1 MIRHLWKLIWNR
13 RKSNLFILLEV
24 FVSFL
29 VIFVVIV
36 TGVKYLDNYGRPLG
50 FSYKGVWAVYVGTPE
65 SAKELIDTK
74 LDTADV
80 RKRMDLMLQRLEELP
95 EIAGASATIMAPYK
109 GWNWTDG
116 YHTQRASF
124 VHYYDQVSD
133 RFPQLMG
140 LQLVRGRW
148 FDKEDDG
155 ASFDPVLI
163 NRKFAEMAFGDED
176 PIGKKLGKAEGPDDL
191 STRIVGIFADY
202 RMHGELSDPAPLIL
216 YRSDLTTPHQ
226 KFIPEHGFKYV
237 PQHILVRIRP
247 GTPESFEEKL
257 ISTMESQERD
267 WSFEVKPL
275 EILRHEY
282 MRDKVTPLII
292 FSIMAAFLLLMSGS
306 GLLGVL
312 WMNVTRRT
320 QEIGLRRAQGA
331 TAAAIY
337 RQFLAEVLLIASIGI
352 GQGCMVLLV
361 IMPFLRFVAS
371 SIPGLNILPSLRV
384 GVMASGIV
392 ISGLLVSGIAA
403 LCALYPA
410 YLATR
415 IQPAEALH
423 YE

>member
-13 RKSNLFILLEV
+13 RKSNLFILLEI

-29 VIFVVIV
+29 VVFLVIV
-36 TGVKYLDNYGRPLG
+36 TGLKYLHNYTKPLG
-50 FSYKGVWAVYVGTPE
+50 FSYRDIWSVYVVTPE
-65 SAKELIDTK
+65 SAKELMDTK

-80 RKRMDLMLQRLEELP
+80 RERMERMLQRLEELP
-95 EIAGASATIMAPYK
+95 EIEGASATILAPYC
-109 GWNWTDG
+109 GWNWPDS
-116 YHTQRASF
+116 YYTQRTSF
-124 VHYYDQVSD
+124 VHYYDQVTD
-133 RFPQLMG
+133 RFPQTTG

-148 FDKEDDG
+148 FGKEDDG

-163 NRKFAEMAFGDED
+163 NQKLAEMAFGEDD
-176 PIGKKLGKAEGPDDL
+176 PIGRKLGKAEGPDDL
-191 STRIVGIFADY
+191 STRIVGVFADY
-202 RMHGELSDPAPLIL
+202 RMHGELADPVPMIL
-216 YRSDLTTPHQ
+216 YRSDLRAPYQ
-226 KFIPEHGFKYV
+226 KFIPGHGVRYV
-237 PQHILVRIRP
+237 PQHILIRIRP
-247 GTPESFEEKL
+247 GTPASFEEKL
-257 ISTMESQERD
+257 MSVMESQERD
-267 WSFEVKPL
+267 WSFEVKPI
-275 EILRHEY
+275 ETMRHEY
-282 MRDKVTPLII
+282 LKDKIIPLIL
-292 FSIMAAFLLLMSGS
+292 FSIIAGFLLLMSGL

-337 RQFLAEVLLIASIGI
+337 RQLLAEVLLISAIGI
-352 GQGCMVLLV
+352 GQGCVVLLL
-361 IMPFLRFVAS
+361 IMPFLRFVTS
-371 SIPGLNILPSLRV
+371 SMPGLDKLPSV
-384 GVMASGIV
+384 GMEVLGFGIV